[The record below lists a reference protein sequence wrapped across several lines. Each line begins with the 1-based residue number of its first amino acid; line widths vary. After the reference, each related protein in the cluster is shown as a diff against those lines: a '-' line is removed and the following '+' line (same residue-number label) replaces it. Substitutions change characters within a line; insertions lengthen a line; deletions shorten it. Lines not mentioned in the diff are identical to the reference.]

1 MAVNRATI
9 MRRWADAT
17 RHMRWAEANELWR
30 ELMTEWL
37 KPTAVNQRYW
47 NDLVRRRMAALERKE
62 QRAAISDI
70 EWDNT
75 HQDMN
80 R

>member
-1 MAVNRATI
+1 MINRHAI
-9 MRRWADAT
+9 MRLCADAT
-17 RHMRWAEANELWR
+17 RHMRWDKANELWQ
-30 ELMTEWL
+30 ELMLERL
-37 KPTAVNQRYW
+37 KPTAINQSYW
-47 NDLVRRRMAALERKE
+47 NELVRRRMAALERKE